1 MKATELRIGNLA
13 KEITYSKNG
22 IAEVS
27 KQHFEDI
34 ENGEIDLFPIPL
46 TEEWLVKFGFVYD
59 ADSLTFDYE
68 YNHFVF
74 YLERD
79 FKDIE
84 TFSFDSSFTE
94 TKVKYVHQLQNLY
107 FALTNKEL

>member
-1 MKATELRIGNLA
+1 MKVTELRIGNYININDVTLY
-13 KEITYSKNG
+13 KVDMLYDDYVNLKYW
-22 IAEVS
+22 
-27 KQHFEDI
+27 K
-34 ENGEIDLFPIPL
+34 PIPL